1 MEHCAVIEI
10 INIPLQITQHKN
22 HSNAKYYHKQV
33 AKCRIG
39 WGAKHRLC
47 AGAKC
52 RGAKMTDVYMYTRR
66 QKKRENFVVVFDT
79 VNTGVCFSY
88 FKGPFLMLS
97 APCMI
102 LNYVCMYVCVCMCVC
117 V

>member
-1 MEHCAVIEI
+1 MEHCAVIEM
-10 INIPLQITQHKN
+10 INIPLQITQQKN

-52 RGAKMTDVYMYTRR
+52 RGAKMTC
-66 QKKRENFVVVFDT
+66 T
-79 VNTGVCFSY
+79 VWSLT
-88 FKGPFLMLS
+88 MLRNQNS
-97 APCMI
+97 VRKLC
-102 LNYVCMYVCVCMCVC
+102 
-117 V
+117 